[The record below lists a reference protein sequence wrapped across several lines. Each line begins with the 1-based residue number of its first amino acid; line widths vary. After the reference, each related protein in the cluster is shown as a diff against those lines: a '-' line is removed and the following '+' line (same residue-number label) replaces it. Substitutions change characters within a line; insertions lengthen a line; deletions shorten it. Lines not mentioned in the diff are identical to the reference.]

1 MIYTFRIGDSCN
13 DGHGHYTDY
22 YIESNMIK
30 SEIEKIKPE
39 DMEKIF
45 GFSIYDI
52 CCRYEEYKITNKQLQ
67 SLMQHGFIPNNDFD
81 KDLLIDEDMINI
93 WIFMLQTVNPELK
106 LKILKKPEIINTPY
120 LVGYGVFYN

>member
-13 DGHGHYTDY
+13 HGHGHYTDY
-22 YIESNMIK
+22 YIELNMIK

-39 DMEKIF
+39 E
-45 GFSIYDI
+45 
-52 CCRYEEYKITNKQLQ
+52 
-67 SLMQHGFIPNNDFD
+67 
-81 KDLLIDEDMINI
+81 
-93 WIFMLQTVNPELK
+93 LQTVNPELK